1 MTCFCNVPHPN
12 RLRNPSQM
20 NGRVRERMTL
30 SERMLVAGMAVAALA
45 FSAAPAAAQVQ
56 PYRTNDFGGFHDV
69 LPPGANGH
77 TDLVELAAFAATGRR
92 PAHNDDQLALYTR
105 LLATTPG
112 VNAANLATL
121 FKDASFGSPPGGQAR
136 AYSPAPGLTITRDS
150 AFGVP
155 HVYGTTRGAAMFGL
169 GYVAAEDRLFFIDA
183 LRHAGRGQL
192 SSFAGGAAGNRA
204 QDAEQWA
211 NAPYGEA
218 DLARQADQL
227 DDLYGEAGRQLQ
239 RDAADYVAGVNR
251 YISEAKLDITKMP
264 GEYAAIGR
272 PLGPE
277 RWKVTDIIATSA
289 LVGGIFGKG
298 GGDELTQMQ
307 LRRSF
312 VARYG
317 KRRGE
322 TLWREWAGYE
332 DADAPTTITSRR
344 RFPYQAPPRKSARNG
359 LAIADAGSLR
369 RTSVAPSGAPPVA
382 TARGGLLPGGL
393 RQMGNSN
400 ALLVSAAESA
410 SGRPLAVFGPQVGY
424 FSPQILMEVDVHAPT
439 IDARGAAFAGVNL
452 YVQLGRGRDYAW
464 SATSAG
470 QDIIDTFAVDLCE
483 PDGAQPT
490 TASMHYM
497 LRGECLP
504 IEVLERTNRWAPTLA
519 DATPA
524 GTQKLRA
531 ERTKLGLVNGRATIR
546 GTPVAYTR
554 LRSTYMHEVDSA
566 LGFSDFNDPE
576 KMRNAQEFQR
586 AAHKVGYTFNWLYVD
601 DRDIAYFNSGNNPQ
615 RATGV
620 TGQLPMP
627 ARLEWRG
634 FDPDRNT
641 AAYTSFAK
649 HPQAINGQPYLTTWN
664 NKQARGYAG
673 ADTNRF
679 SSVFRSQMLD
689 QEIEARIAGP
699 RKTDLA
705 GLVEAMGE
713 AATTDLRAE
722 QVLPL
727 ALRVIGRPQ
736 DPRLAVAVEKLRA
749 WVADGSHRRD
759 LDGDGR
765 YEHAD
770 AIAILD
776 AFWPR
781 WMRAQFEPSLGS
793 QLYAQLTEAHD
804 VDDTPNGHG
813 GHLGSAYQSG
823 WYGYAY
829 KDLRRV
835 LGLKVRAPYAKRYCG
850 AGKRARCASALVD
863 ALAQAL
869 EVDRATLYRDTACA
883 KAGKPGDQVCFDSI
897 AFRTT
902 GVVTQPMI
910 GWQNRPTYQ
919 LAVEVQGHRPR

>member
-1 MTCFCNVPHPN
+1 MPTRALIAC
-12 RLRNPSQM
+12 L
-20 NGRVRERMTL
+20 
-30 SERMLVAGMAVAALA
+30 AAAALWL
-45 FSAAPAAAQVQ
+45 AAPAAAQVQ
-56 PYRTNDFGGFHDV
+56 PYRTNDFGGFSDV

-77 TDLVELAAFAATGRR
+77 SNLVELAAFLAAGKR
-92 PAHNDDQLALYTR
+92 PRHNDDQRNLYAR
-105 LLATTPG
+105 LLSATPG
-112 VNAANLATL
+112 VTSANLGTL

-136 AYSPAPGLTITRDS
+136 AYSPAPGLTITRDA

-155 HVYGTTRGAAMFGL
+155 HVYGSTRPAAMFGL
-169 GYVAAEDRLFFIDA
+169 GYVAAEDRLFLIDV
-183 LRHAGRGQL
+183 LRHVGRSQL
-192 SSFAGGAAGNRA
+192 SSFAGGAAANRA

-211 NAPYGEA
+211 NAPYAEA
-218 DLARQADQL
+218 DLERQAAQL
-227 DDLYGEAGRQLQ
+227 DDLYGADGLRLQ
-239 RDAADYVAGVNR
+239 QDAASYVAGVNK

-272 PLGPE
+272 PLGPDPW
-277 RWKVTDIIATSA
+277 RVTDIIATAA

-298 GGDELTQMQ
+298 GGDELTQME

-312 VARYG
+312 IARYG

-322 TLWREWAGYE
+322 TLWREWAAYE
-332 DADAPTTITSRR
+332 DADAPTTITTRR
-344 RFPYQAPPRKSARNG
+344 RFPYQTPPRRPARNG
-359 LAIADAGSLR
+359 VAIADPGSLR
-369 RTSVAPSGAPPVA
+369 RSEVVAADTRGGSRGSPG
-382 TARGGLLPGGL
+382 GGLLPSGL
-393 RQMGNSN
+393 RRMGNSN

-424 FSPQILMEVDVHAPT
+424 FAPQILMEVDVHAPS

-470 QDIIDTFAVDLCE
+470 QDIIDTFALELCE
-483 PDGAQPT
+483 PGGARPT

-497 LRGECLP
+497 FRGRCEP

-519 DATPA
+519 DPTPV
-524 GTQKLRA
+524 GTQRLRA
-531 ERTKLGLVNGRATIR
+531 ERTKLGLVSARATID
-546 GTPVAYTR
+546 GMPVAYTR

-566 LGFSDFNDPE
+566 RGFADFNDPDR
-576 KMRNAQEFQR
+576 MRDARDFRHAAQ
-586 AAHKVGYTFNWLYVD
+586 KIGYTFNWFYVD
-601 DRDIAYFNSGNNPQ
+601 DRDTAYFNSGDNPR
-615 RATGV
+615 RARGV
-620 TGQLPMP
+620 TGQLPVP

-641 AAYTSFAK
+641 AAYTPPRE
-649 HPQAINGQPYLTTWN
+649 HPQAINGQPYMTSWN
-664 NKQARGYAG
+664 NKQARDYAG
-673 ADTNRF
+673 ADTNLF

-699 RKTDLA
+699 KKIDLP

-736 DPRLAVAVEKLRA
+736 DPRLADAVAKLHA

-759 LDGDGR
+759 RDGDGR

-770 AIAILD
+770 AIRILD
-776 AFWPR
+776 ALWPH
-781 WMRAQFEPSLGS
+781 WMRAQFEPSLGAP
-793 QLYAQLTEAHD
+793 LYAQLAGAHEL
-804 VDDTPNGHG
+804 DDMPNNYGD
-813 GHLGSAYQSG
+813 HLGSSYQGG
-823 WYGYAY
+823 WYGYAR

-850 AGKRARCASALVD
+850 AGRLTRCRRVLRD

-869 EVDRATLYRDTACA
+869 DADPATLYRDDTCA
-883 KAGKPGDQVCFDSI
+883 AAGSPGDQACFDKI
-897 AFRTT
+897 AFRST
-902 GVVTQPMI
+902 GGITQPMI

-919 LAVEVQGHRPR
+919 LAVEVQGHRSR